1 MSLTPHDIEKAL
13 AQGSELFDRPDSLA
27 IVAEAFRIAR
37 RGYFGPHDGLL
48 LGISD
53 DHTGCLL
60 RRAAGRGE
68 ADAVALLTKVPR
80 VHITVASS
88 EELAT
93 LAAGGVVKRE
103 VPEPDRRFRRD
114 VRRAL
119 GDLITPETMMEIID
133 KFHATGHAAIQR
145 GDPDYADRMLMAL
158 GLDIRARGFT
168 DPDVGKIA
176 TFAIEAWDRLMQDL
190 RGQR

>member
-1 MSLTPHDIEKAL
+1 MTPSDIEEAL
-13 AQGSELFDRPDSLA
+13 AQGSELFNRPDSMA

-37 RGYFGPHDGLL
+37 RGYFGPPDGLL

-80 VHITVASS
+80 LQITVASS
-88 EELAT
+88 EELTTIAT
-93 LAAGGVVKRE
+93 GEMVQRE
-103 VPEPDRRFRRD
+103 VAEPDKRFRRHI
-114 VRRAL
+114 RRAL
-119 GDLITPETMMEIID
+119 GDLITPETMMEIIE
-133 KFHATGHAAIQR
+133 KFHAAGHAAIRR
-145 GDPDYADRMLMAL
+145 GDPDYADLAL

-176 TFAIEAWDRLMQDL
+176 TFAIEAWDRIIQDVRAG